1 MIANDFS
8 RFMVADNFSEFVQAA
23 QRYYNP
29 YPANRGKSEPKTVE
43 QESPNRHAKMAKV
56 LAEIKKQ
63 EQAQQQA
70 CWQHES
76 AQ

>member
-8 RFMVADNFSEFVQAA
+8 RFVVANNLTQLVQAT

-29 YPANRGKSEPKTVE
+29 KPANRGKSEPKTVE

-56 LAEIKKQ
+56 LAEINKQ
-63 EQAQQQA
+63 EQA
-70 CWQHES
+70 
-76 AQ
+76 